1 MANTYKYRVNHVRC
15 TVQQG
20 DLQKVIKQVDW
31 TIEATSENHTFVDT
45 GFTTFL
51 PDPDP
56 NSFLDF
62 DVIYNDQVIEWVKEI
77 EGENIQEHLDRLDE
91 LLYAKE
97 NPVEIITKL
106 NIDPATLPVEETTEE
121 ETTEQTV

>member
-15 TVQQG
+15 KVQDG
-20 DLQKVIKQVDW
+20 DLKKVIKQVDW

-62 DVIYNDQVIEWVKEI
+62 DVIYNDQVIEWVKEV
-77 EGENIQEHLDRLDE
+77 EGENIQEHLNRLDE

-97 NPVEIITKL
+97 NPTEIITRL
-106 NIDPATLPVEETTEE
+106 NIDPALLASDESEATAQEE
-121 ETTEQTV
+121 VI